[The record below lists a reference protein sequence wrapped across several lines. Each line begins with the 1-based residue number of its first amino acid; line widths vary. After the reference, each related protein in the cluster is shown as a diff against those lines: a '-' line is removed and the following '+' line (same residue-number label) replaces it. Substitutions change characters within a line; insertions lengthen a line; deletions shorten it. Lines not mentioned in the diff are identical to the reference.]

1 MRITRILSGGETGG
15 ARDMIVLNAAA
26 ALHLAGIG
34 ATLREALLLASESI
48 DAGRALRSLE
58 LLRSASA
65 SAGGREP

>member
-1 MRITRILSGGETGG
+1 
-15 ARDMIVLNAAA
+15 VLNAAA

-58 LLRSASA
+58 LLRSTSA
-65 SAGGREP
+65 SAGV